1 MPKLTDYV
9 KMAAETYLEETGNTE
24 LNAGW
29 IAEFFQDCGEQDA
42 YPRQDLIAFA
52 EMVQK
57 ELTKEDERAAKKT
70 RFLQDNAIRTIKSP
84 RSLRGELMQSPLL
97 IA

>member
-24 LNAGW
+24 LNAHW
-29 IAEFFQDCGEQDA
+29 IAEFFQDGGVQDG

-57 ELTKEDERAAKKT
+57 ELTKKDERATKKT
-70 RFLQDNAIRTIKSP
+70 RLLLDKAIRTIKSP
-84 RSLRGELMQSPLL
+84 RKS
-97 IA
+97 

>member
-9 KMAAETYLEETGNTE
+9 KMAAETYLEETENTE
-24 LNAGW
+24 LNAHW
-29 IAEFFQDCGEQDA
+29 IAEFFQDCSVQDA

-57 ELTKEDERAAKKT
+57 ELTKKDERPPKNSFSTGQSYPRDKEPTQTLGA
-70 RFLQDNAIRTIKSP
+70 NSCSP
-84 RSLRGELMQSPLL
+84 PY
-97 IA
+97 

>member
-9 KMAAETYLEETGNTE
+9 KMTAEMHLEETGNTE
-24 LNAGW
+24 PNAHW
-29 IAEFFQDCGEQDA
+29 IAKFFQDCGVQDA

-57 ELTKEDERAAKKT
+57 ELTKKDERAAKK
-70 RFLQDNAIRTIKSP
+70 RVFYYI
-84 RSLRGELMQSPLL
+84 
-97 IA
+97 